1 MPKLLLIAP
10 ACDGRDVGEALSSF
24 QWVKSLADRHDVT
37 VLTYYKQGR
46 EPLSRQLPGVR
57 IIEWAEPSVLGRAER
72 LNSMLK
78 PAYVPFYVRARRWI
92 RAALAQGERFDL
104 AHQLVPVAMRYPSP
118 VVGLGVRFAIGPVGG
133 GLDSPLGF
141 RSEER
146 TSAWYMGLRR
156 LDPLRRRWDP
166 LLRATY
172 QQASYVL
179 GLAPYVR
186 DLLAAMPVQRFGV
199 MLGPGISELPRH
211 RTRRANGGDVRLL
224 FVGRIVRT
232 KGTRDAIRALGLA
245 RDLPASLDVVGDGF
259 DRAECERLARRLG
272 LAGRVRFHGWLPRPH
287 VEEFYRSADVFV
299 FPSYREPAG
308 GAALEA
314 MSYGLP
320 LLVSDRGG
328 PGFMVD
334 ETCGVK
340 VSPHAPKQYAGDLA
354 AALIRMVTEPGLR
367 TRLGAG
373 ARQRAA
379 DIGLWDRKADQ
390 LGEIYAQILAAVP
403 LDAGRS
409 MTRAGW
415 RSSG

>member
-1 MPKLLLIAP
+1 
-10 ACDGRDVGEALSSF
+10 
-24 QWVKSLADRHDVT
+24 
-37 VLTYYKQGR
+37 
-46 EPLSRQLPGVR
+46 
-57 IIEWAEPSVLGRAER
+57 
-72 LNSMLK
+72 
-78 PAYVPFYVRARRWI
+78 
-92 RAALAQGERFDL
+92 
-104 AHQLVPVAMRYPSP
+104 
-118 VVGLGVRFAIGPVGG
+118 
-133 GLDSPLGF
+133 
-141 RSEER
+141 
-146 TSAWYMGLRR
+146 MGLRR

-259 DRAECERLARRLG
+259 DRAECEGLVRWLG
-272 LAGRVRFHGWLPRPH
+272 LADRVRFHGWLPRPQ
-287 VEEFYRSADVFV
+287 VEEFYRSANVFV

-314 MSYGLP
+314 MSHGLP

-334 ETCGVK
+334 EACGVK
-340 VSPHAPKQYAGDLA
+340 VSPHAPEQYARDLA
-354 AALIRMVTEPGLR
+354 GGLIRLVTEPALR
-367 TRLGAG
+367 IRLGAG
-373 ARQRAA
+373 ARQKAA
-379 DIGLWDRKADQ
+379 DIGLWQRKTDQ
-390 LGEIYAQILAAVP
+390 LSNIYDEILATVP
-403 LDAGRS
+403 AQNARNITGAGR
-409 MTRAGW
+409 
-415 RSSG
+415 